1 MEALREVLLAF
12 EAEVG
17 VLDTLDALVRV
28 GCGRVDDFKNGA
40 CAKMRSSV
48 SEGAMAL
55 TLTSPT

>member
-28 GCGRVDDFKNGA
+28 GCERVDGFKDGA
-40 CAKMRSSV
+40 CEKMRSSV
-48 SEGAMAL
+48 SEEAMAL